1 VVAVVSLYV
10 LLASTAAFLVLGA
23 LIGRSPARYWP
34 TALRL
39 GLAAMFVLT
48 GVSHFVGLRDDLIAM
63 VPPALPAPALL
74 VTVTGVLELAGAAAL
89 LSPRTAAWSAAGL
102 GALLVAM
109 FPANVYAAVSGV
121 QIAGEPATALPL
133 RTGMQVLYVAAVA
146 AVWVTHRPRR
156 SERHAPV
163 QGDRAEDRVEVASG
177 AAGRN

>member
-1 VVAVVSLYV
+1 VVVVVSLYV

-23 LIGRSPARYWP
+23 LTGHAPARYWP
-34 TALRL
+34 TALRR

-48 GVSHFVGLRDDLIAM
+48 GVSHFVGLREDLIAM

-89 LSPRTAAWSAAGL
+89 LSRRTAAWAAAGL
-102 GALLVAM
+102 GALLLAM

-121 QIAGEPATALPL
+121 QIGGEPATALPL

-146 AVWVTHRPRR
+146 AVWVTHRARPSDRP
-156 SERHAPV
+156 APLPA
-163 QGDRAEDRVEVASG
+163 GRAEDRVDVASG
-177 AAGRN
+177 ARGRN